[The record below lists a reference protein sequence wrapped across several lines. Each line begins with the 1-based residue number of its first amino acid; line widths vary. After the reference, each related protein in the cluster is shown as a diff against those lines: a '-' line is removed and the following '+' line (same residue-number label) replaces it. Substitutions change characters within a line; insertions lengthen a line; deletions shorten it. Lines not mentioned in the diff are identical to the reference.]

1 MTKFLDLI
9 QKRRSVYHL
18 NKKTNI
24 TPSEIINTIQSC
36 LKYSPTAFNS
46 QTGRIVLLFN
56 EPYLSF
62 WSSTKKTLKKITP
75 DEKFEQ
81 TKEKIDSFKQ
91 GIGTIL
97 FFEEQN
103 TIAALE
109 EKFPLYKDNFQLWS
123 NQSSGMLQYAVWLA
137 LTELDLGANLQH
149 YNPLM
154 DEYVHQEFNTPA
166 SWKLVAQMNFGGI
179 QKEPD
184 EKTFLDLKKRIKI
197 FN

>member
-1 MTKFLDLI
+1 
-9 QKRRSVYHL
+9 
-18 NKKTNI
+18 
-24 TPSEIINTIQSC
+24 
-36 LKYSPTAFNS
+36 
-46 QTGRIVLLFN
+46 
-56 EPYLSF
+56 
-62 WSSTKKTLKKITP
+62 
-75 DEKFEQ
+75 
-81 TKEKIDSFKQ
+81 
-91 GIGTIL
+91 
-97 FFEEQN
+97 
-103 TIAALE
+103 
-109 EKFPLYKDNFQLWS
+109 
-123 NQSSGMLQYAVWLA
+123 MLQYAVWLA